1 MLAPLHEKT
10 PALIGTSSDITDP
23 SFLQAPENC
32 STTSD
37 SQETQYC
44 LVEKAQKNLYDA
56 IVEYCIRNPVAA
68 AKLGKSEAD
77 HINSLPIKKRKK
89 YKKRRWKGHS
99 YGVHLVLH
107 TAYLIQGYHFAFGV
121 EGKPINPSKGTL
133 AKEVGICVRTLDKAL
148 KILRTMGVV
157 SWKSGKK
164 TWETNTY
171 YLADCYKVTPMRKP
185 EGFKHPKALWL
196 KMQYLIKIQKLKEFT
211 RTLYEHLLTDI
222 ADHLLRREKFIR
234 SSLDKQGNFL
244 LKPSKDPPK
253 KPPNWHILMSLRL
266 SFKDQY
272 ILGRYSESILRAAV
286 DDMTTYLDWGKTIT
300 NKAAFLVSRCKLHKE
315 SAVDNKKLEKPKD
328 IKSWLMSYFK
338 TNKSK
343 FKFINTDS
351 DLDLATSE
359 AKPFINLKFHK
370 DDLKKS
376 VLKVFQ
382 KVQGSWIDKVFSFDR
397 PDLAESIE
405 NYLENSLKMA

>member
-1 MLAPLHEKT
+1 MIIPNVYIPIQGPNEISSAAGSQNT
-10 PALIGTSSDITDP
+10 PPNSL
-23 SFLQAPENC
+23 
-32 STTSD
+32 
-37 SQETQYC
+37 ETQYD
-44 LVEKAQKNLYDA
+44 LVKVEQDQQNLYDA
-56 IVEYCIRNPVAA
+56 IVEYCLRNPVATE
-68 AKLGKSEAD
+68 KLAKSEAD

-99 YGVHLVLH
+99 YGIQLVLH

-133 AKEVGICVRTLDKAL
+133 AKEVGICIRTLDKAL

-185 EGFKHPKALWL
+185 EGFKHPRALWL
-196 KMQYLIKIQKLKEFT
+196 KMQYIIKIQKLKDFT

-234 SSLDKQGNFL
+234 SSLDKKSNFL

-253 KPPNWHILMSLRL
+253 KRKKPSNWHILRSLRL

-286 DDMTTYLDWGKTIT
+286 DDMTAYLDWGKTIS
-300 NKAAFLVSRCKLHKE
+300 NKAAFLMSRCKFHKE
-315 SAVDNKKLEKPKD
+315 AATVNKKLEEPKD

-382 KVQGSWIDKVFSFDR
+382 KVQGSWVDKVFSFDR
-397 PDLAESIE
+397 PNLAEAIE
-405 NYLENSLKMA
+405 NYLENSLKMT

>member
-1 MLAPLHEKT
+1 MSIPNVYIHLQGPNEISS
-10 PALIGTSSDITDP
+10 ALVS
-23 SFLQAPENC
+23 QH
-32 STTSD
+32 TTSAT
-37 SQETQYC
+37 SETQYY
-44 LVEKAQKNLYDA
+44 LVELEQDQQDLYDA
-56 IVEYCIRNPVAA
+56 IVEYCILNPVAA
-68 AKLGKSEAD
+68 AKLYKSEDD

-121 EGKPINPSKGTL
+121 EGKPINPSKCTL
-133 AKEVGICVRTLDKAL
+133 AKEIGICVRTLDKAL
-148 KILRTMGVV
+148 KILRSMGVV
-157 SWKSGKK
+157 SWESGKK

-171 YLADCYKVTPMRKP
+171 YLADCYKTTPMRKP
-185 EGFKHPKALWL
+185 EGFKHPRALWL
-196 KMQYLIKIQKLKEFT
+196 KMQYIIKIQKLKDFT

-234 SSLDKQGNFL
+234 SSLDKKSNFL

-253 KPPNWHILMSLRL
+253 KRKKPANWHILRSLRL

-286 DDMTTYLDWGKTIT
+286 DDMTTYLDWGKTIY
-300 NKAAFLVSRCKLHKE
+300 NKAAFLMSRCKLHKE
-315 SAVDNKKLEKPKD
+315 AAVDNNKLEEPKD

-338 TNKSK
+338 KNKSK
-343 FKFINTDS
+343 FQFISTDS
-351 DLDLATSE
+351 ELDLATSE

-405 NYLENSLKMA
+405 NYLENSIKMA